1 MNIQDLVTIVVPVH
15 NGEQFLRENIESI
28 LCQTHTNLEIIYICD
43 GCTDKTEEILQEYKR
58 DNERLIVHVEKEN
71 HGAAVSRN
79 IGRDMAKGEWIIF
92 LDSDDLFEADMI
104 ETMLEQAVKE
114 NADICCCYMNFFD
127 DKPVLGIYTENQK
140 LKWYCE
146 TYPVINVA
154 EYRGYNLQLVDT
166 SVWTKLIH
174 RNVYKKEQV
183 AFQDIPNC
191 NDVFFSFSV
200 AMEAQKIVYVNRIL
214 VHYRSN
220 EGRKTLSTERRK
232 KKSYSC
238 EAFDKI
244 FHFINQKGDNNEL
257 KQSFYNRICQAIFV
271 NFNDLATTAFKE
283 IYNNMRNNY
292 FDKWGMWN
300 IDIKKELSYFH
311 QEIYKKIQSDESDFQ
326 EEDLILR
333 AKENFILDI
342 LKRGSCALWGAGLL
356 GEQLLERLHEDNVEI
371 PYVFD
376 SNSEKWGTYVA
387 GKRVEKFCWEKI
399 EHMLVT
405 TPKYYEEIK
414 AQIGNEV
421 HNIYNLQK
429 EIYMHPIVV

>member
-1 MNIQDLVTIVVPVH
+1 MNMQDLVTVVVPVH

-58 DNERLIVHVEKEN
+58 VNERLIVHVEKEN
-71 HGAAVSRN
+71 HGPAVSRN
-79 IGRDMAKGEWIIF
+79 IGMDLAQGEWIIF
-92 LDSDDLFEADMI
+92 LDSDDLFEQD
-104 ETMLEQAVKE
+104 MLEIMLEKAKKE
-114 NADICCCYMNFFD
+114 NADICCCYMEYFD
-127 DKPVLGIYTENQK
+127 DKPVLGIYGENPK

-154 EYRGYNLQLVDT
+154 DYKRYNLQLADT
-166 SVWTKLIH
+166 SVCTKLIH
-174 RNVYKKEQV
+174 KNIYKKEQV

-191 NDVFFSFSV
+191 NDVFFAYSA
-200 AMEAQKIVYVNRIL
+200 AMEARKIVYVNRAL
-214 VHYRSN
+214 LHYRSN
-220 EGRKTLSTERRK
+220 KGRKTLSTERRK
-232 KKSYSC
+232 KRSYSC
-238 EAFDKI
+238 EAFDRI
-244 FHFINQKGDNNEL
+244 FQFINQKVDNNEL
-257 KQSFYNRICQAIFV
+257 KQSFYNRICQAII
-271 NFNDLATTAFKE
+271 FNRRELTTEAFKE
-283 IYNNMRNNY
+283 FYNDVRNNY

-311 QEIYKKIQSDESDFQ
+311 QEIYKKIQSDESDIQ
-326 EEDLILR
+326 EEELIWR

-342 LKRGSCALWGAGLL
+342 IKRGNCALWGAGLV

-376 SNSEKWGTYVA
+376 SNPNKWGTYIA
-387 GKRVEKFCWEKI
+387 GKRIEEFRGKQI

-405 TPKYYEEIK
+405 TPKYFEEIK

-429 EIYMHPIVV
+429 EIYMHPVVV